1 MSNISNLVKERLN
14 EIPSSMI
21 RRVNEKYSRID
32 GIIKLTVG
40 EPDFDTPDHIKLA
53 AIKSIL
59 NNRSHYAPNRGTS
72 ALRTSISDYLY
83 RRFEL
88 RYAPESQ
95 IIVTNGA
102 TEAISTAINGIV
114 RENDVVLIPSPAF
127 SLYETLTLQN
137 GGQPVAINTEPT
149 GFKLTPNLL
158 QSYLDKY
165 VDRVKLVVLNYPNN
179 PTGVTYTHA
188 EVQGLVDVLKQYQV
202 AILSD
207 EVYSEL
213 SFDVDHLSIAK
224 LLPDQVLYV
233 NSVSKSYAMTG
244 WRIGY
249 LCGPE
254 STMTLLAKVHQAN
267 VATIGTINM
276 DAATEAFLNG
286 DGDAQRMNQIYE
298 ERQHYLTGE
307 LERLGF
313 TYIQPQGAFYIYT
326 KVPDAYLGRANAY
339 TDLLA
344 EKAHVATV
352 PGEAFGTDHANYF
365 RISYATSWALLK
377 EAISRIEKLVNEM
390 PITEK

>member
-1 MSNISNLVKERLN
+1 MSDISNLVKARLN

-21 RRVNEKYSRID
+21 RRVNEKYSKID
-32 GIIKLTVG
+32 DIIKLTVG

-59 NNRSHYAPNRGTS
+59 NNRSHYAPNRGTGE
-72 ALRTSISDYLY
+72 LRTSISDYLA
-83 RRFEL
+83 RRSEL
-88 RYAPESQ
+88 NYSPESQ

-137 GGQPVAINTEPT
+137 GGQPVSINTEPT
-149 GFKLTPNLL
+149 GFKLTPDLL

-179 PTGVTYTHA
+179 PTGVTYTPT
-188 EVQGLVDVLKQYQV
+188 EIQGLADVLKQYQV

-213 SFDVDHLSIAK
+213 SYDVEHVSIAK

-244 WRIGY
+244 WRVGY

-254 STMTLLAKVHQAN
+254 PTITCLL
-267 VATIGTINM
+267 
-276 DAATEAFLNG
+276 
-286 DGDAQRMNQIYE
+286 
-298 ERQHYLTGE
+298 
-307 LERLGF
+307 
-313 TYIQPQGAFYIYT
+313 YT
-326 KVPDAYLGRANAY
+326 SPSPRD
-339 TDLLA
+339 
-344 EKAHVATV
+344 
-352 PGEAFGTDHANYF
+352 
-365 RISYATSWALLK
+365 
-377 EAISRIEKLVNEM
+377 
-390 PITEK
+390 

>member
-1 MSNISNLVKERLN
+1 MSDISNLVKARLN

-21 RRVNEKYSRID
+21 RRVNEKYSKID
-32 GIIKLTVG
+32 DIIKLTVG

-59 NNRSHYAPNRGTS
+59 NNRSHYAPNSGTGE
-72 ALRTSISDYLY
+72 LRTSISDYLA
-83 RRFEL
+83 RRYEL
-88 RYAPESQ
+88 NYSPESQ

-137 GGQPVAINTEPT
+137 GGQPVSINTEPT
-149 GFKLTPNLL
+149 GFKLTPDLL

-179 PTGVTYTHA
+179 PTGVTYTPT
-188 EVQGLVDVLKQYQV
+188 EIQGLADVLKQYQV

-213 SFDVDHLSIAK
+213 SYDVEHVSIAK

-244 WRIGY
+244 WRVGY

-254 STMTLLAKVHQAN
+254 PTITLLAKVHQAN
-267 VATIGTINM
+267 VATIGTLNM

-286 DGDAQRMNQIYE
+286 DDDAQRMNRIYE
-298 ERQHYLTGE
+298 ARQNYLTGE
-307 LERLGF
+307 LDRLGF

-326 KVPDAYLGRANAY
+326 RVPNTYLGRANDY

-352 PGEAFGTDHANYF
+352 PGEAFGTEHANYF
-365 RISYATSWALLK
+365 RISYATSLDLLK
-377 EAISRIEKLVNEM
+377 KAITRIEKLVNAT
-390 PITEK
+390 PIDEK